1 MDWKEIKKIDAH
13 IHILPEEKRLEF
25 IKYQGGRM
33 YMGKGRYRNIY

>member
-25 IKYQGGRM
+25 IKYQGGKNVH
-33 YMGKGRYRNIY
+33 GQGQI